1 MEARRP
7 ADEIRPLLEGGAAGE
22 LGVFEVLDAG
32 EVLIDEGG
40 IGQRPQVLR
49 RLQFRGIGRQKE
61 QMHLLG
67 MRGHPQLDAGGL
79 PAGPIEDEH
88 DLFGGTGPHLAR
100 ERGQFHLKDRDT
112 AGGGQRGQMKDRPTG
127 GGMDTADEGAP
138 GEAVLH
144 RGGGALPDWRPDPP
158 EQRLQTD
165 PLVVGGPHAPQ
176 LDLGSRK
183 RGGDRLQQRSSL
195 FF

>member
-1 MEARRP
+1 
-7 ADEIRPLLEGGAAGE
+7 LEGGAAGE

-40 IGQRPQVLR
+40 IGQRPEMLS
-49 RLQFRGIGRQKE
+49 RLQFGGIGRQKE
-61 QMHLLG
+61 QMP
-67 MRGHPQLDAGGL
+67 MVGHAQLDAGV

-88 DLFGGTGPHLAR
+88 DLFSGTGPDLAR
-100 ERGQFHLKDRDT
+100 ERGQVHLKDRDT
-112 AGGGQRGQMKDRPTG
+112 EGGWQMGQMKDRPTR
-127 GGMDTADEGAP
+127 GGMDKADEVAP

-144 RGGGALPDWRPDPP
+144 SGSGALPDWRPDPP

-165 PLVVGGPHAPQ
+165 PMFVGGPQ

-183 RGGDRLQQRSSL
+183 RGGDRLQERSSL
-195 FF
+195 FLQVSCCSAAASA

>member
-1 MEARRP
+1 
-7 ADEIRPLLEGGAAGE
+7 LEGGAAGE
-22 LGVFEVLDAG
+22 LSVFEVLDAG

-40 IGQRPQVLR
+40 IGQRPEMLS

-61 QMHLLG
+61 QMHLVG
-67 MRGHPQLDAGGL
+67 QPQLDAGGF

-88 DLFGGTGPHLAR
+88 DLFGGTGPDLAR

-112 AGGGQRGQMKDRPTG
+112 DGGWQMGQMKDRPTR
-127 GGMDTADEGAP
+127 GGMDKADAGAP

-144 RGGGALPDWRPDPP
+144 SGGGALPDWRPDPP

-165 PLVVGGPHAPQ
+165 PLFVGGPQ
-176 LDLGSRK
+176 LDLGNRK
-183 RGGDRLQQRSSL
+183 RGGDRLQERPSL
-195 FF
+195 FLQVSCCSASTSA